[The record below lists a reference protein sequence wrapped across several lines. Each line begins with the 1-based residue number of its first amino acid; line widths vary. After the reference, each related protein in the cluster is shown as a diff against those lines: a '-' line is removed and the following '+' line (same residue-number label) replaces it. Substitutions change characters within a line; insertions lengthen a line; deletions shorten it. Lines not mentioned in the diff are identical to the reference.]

1 MKDLVHTLYT
11 LLAPW
16 LALSLLLTGRNPRP
30 SIRRI
35 LLSASL
41 GLLILLIP
49 LGKFPICRWI
59 AMLEPNPSITLTAL
73 LAIALIARGGGRR
86 FFRPQDWRAAWIA
99 GSIAALILFP
109 MGLGLT
115 SLDPY
120 AWGWGP
126 GLPVATTALA
136 VMFLLGGN
144 RFGIVLLLCLIGMLF
159 PPMESQNSWDA
170 VIDPFYAFFSLII
183 TALLVFRTPLNF
195 VAPASPSGRGDG

>member
-1 MKDLVHTLYT
+1 MKDLVHALYA

-16 LALSLLLTGRNPRP
+16 LILSLVLTGRNPRP
-30 SIRRI
+30 SLRRM

-59 AMLEPNPSITLTAL
+59 AVLEPNPSITLTAL

-86 FFRPQDWRAAWIA
+86 FFRPQDWRAAWIS
-99 GSIAALILFP
+99 GSIAALILYP

-120 AWGWGP
+120 TWGWGP
-126 GLPVATTALA
+126 VIPIATTAPA

-159 PPMESQNSWDA
+159 PPMESHNSWDA
-170 VIDPFYAFFSLII
+170 LIDPFYAFLSLII
-183 TALLVFRTPLNF
+183 TALLVFRIPLIS
-195 VAPASPSGRGDG
+195 VPPASPSERGDG